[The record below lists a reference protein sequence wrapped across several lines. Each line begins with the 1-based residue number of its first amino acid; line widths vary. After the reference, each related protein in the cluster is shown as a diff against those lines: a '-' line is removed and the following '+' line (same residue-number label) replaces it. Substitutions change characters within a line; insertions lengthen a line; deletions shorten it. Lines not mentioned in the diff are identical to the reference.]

1 MHSYVKFHKEYI
13 FLEHFLLFILHIL
26 SAMFLQL
33 KRQSKKGNPENTI
46 PDEVLVAQ
54 FLDSGNKELIAILFE
69 RYTHLVYGICLGY
82 LQDKEQGKDAVME
95 IFESLFE
102 KLSVHHVAVFKNWLY
117 TVSRNHCLMILRK
130 TATRNRTYEKSLSG
144 SVTTVEPDD
153 ANAEISPEIK
163 EGMVGTAVESLN
175 PDQRACVSMMYLE
188 DKSYK
193 DIADQTGYTLNEVK
207 SHIQNGKRNLKN
219 YLLSRYDFFRP

>member
-1 MHSYVKFHKEYI
+1 
-13 FLEHFLLFILHIL
+13 
-26 SAMFLQL
+26 MFLQL
-33 KRQSKKGNPENTI
+33 KRQSKKGNPDTDI

-54 FLDSGNKELIAILFE
+54 FLENGNKELIAILFE

-82 LQDKEQGKDAVME
+82 LQDKEHSKDAVME

-102 KLSVHHVAVFKNWLY
+102 KLSVHRVTIFKNWLY
-117 TVSRNHCLMILRK
+117 TVSRNHCLMILRR
-130 TATRNRTYEKSLSG
+130 TATQNRSYEKSLSG
-144 SVTTVEPDD
+144 NTVVTEPEEV
-153 ANAEISPEIK
+153 NPEIGSETK
-163 EGMVGTAVESLN
+163 EGVVSTAVDSLN
-175 PDQRACVSMMYLE
+175 PDQRLCVSMMYLE

-193 DIADQTGYTLNEVK
+193 DIADHTGYTLNEVK

>member
-1 MHSYVKFHKEYI
+1 M
-13 FLEHFLLFILHIL
+13 EHFLLFILQIL

-33 KRQSKKGNPENTI
+33 KRQSKKGNPDNI
-46 PDEVLVAQ
+46 ISDEVLVAQ
-54 FLDSGNKELIAILFE
+54 FLDTGNKEFIATLFE

-130 TATRNRTYEKSLSG
+130 AATQNRSYEKSLSS
-144 SVTTVEPDD
+144 SVTSVEPDD
-153 ANAEISPEIK
+153 ANPEISSEIK
-163 EGMVGTAVESLN
+163 EGTVSTAVESLN
-175 PDQRACVSMMYLE
+175 PDQRLCVSMMYLE

>member
-33 KRQSKKGNPENTI
+33 KRQSKKGNPENII

-95 IFESLFE
+95 IFESLFD

>member
-1 MHSYVKFHKEYI
+1 
-13 FLEHFLLFILHIL
+13 
-26 SAMFLQL
+26 MFLQL
-33 KRQSKKGNPENTI
+33 KRKSKKGNPENVI

-54 FLDSGNKELIAILFE
+54 FLETGNKELIAILFE

-82 LQDKEQGKDAVME
+82 LQDKEKGKDAVME

-102 KLSVHHVAVFKNWLY
+102 KLSVYNVIVFKNWLY
-117 TVSRNHCLMILRK
+117 SVSRNHCLMILRK
-130 TATRNRTYEKSLSG
+130 SATQNRSYEKSLSG
-144 SVTTVEPDD
+144 SVTVVEPDET
-153 ANAEISPEIK
+153 NTELTNEEK
-163 EGMVGTAVESLN
+163 EGLVGTAVESLN
-175 PDQRACVSMMYLE
+175 PDQRLCVSMMYLE

-193 DIADQTGYTLNEVK
+193 DIADETGYTLNEVK

>member
-1 MHSYVKFHKEYI
+1 
-13 FLEHFLLFILHIL
+13 
-26 SAMFLQL
+26 MFLQL
-33 KRQSKKGNPENTI
+33 KRQSKKADPDNNM
-46 PDEVLVAQ
+46 PDEMLVAQ
-54 FLDSGNKELIAILFE
+54 FLDTGNKELIAILFE

-82 LQDKEQGKDAVME
+82 LQDKEKGKDAVME
-95 IFESLFE
+95 IFESLFD
-102 KLSVHHVAVFKNWLY
+102 KLSVHHVAIFKNWLY
-117 TVSRNHCLMILRK
+117 SVSRNHCLMILRK
-130 TATRNRTYEKSLSG
+130 AATQNRSYEKSVSG
-144 SVTTVEPDD
+144 TAAIVEPDET
-153 ANAEISPEIK
+153 NPELTSEIK

-175 PDQRACVSMMYLE
+175 PDQRVCVSMMYLE

>member
-1 MHSYVKFHKEYI
+1 
-13 FLEHFLLFILHIL
+13 
-26 SAMFLQL
+26 MFLKL
-33 KRQSKKGNPENTI
+33 KRQIKNGMQDNSV

-54 FLDSGNKELIAILFE
+54 FLDTGNKELIAILFE

-82 LQDKEQGKDAVME
+82 LQDKEKCKDAVME

-102 KLSVHHVAVFKNWLY
+102 KLSVHQVSVFKNWLY

-130 TATRNRTYEKSLSG
+130 SATQGRSYEKSLSG
-144 SVTTVEPDD
+144 VVAFVEPEDI
-153 ANAEISPEIK
+153 APELNETK
-163 EGMVGTAVESLN
+163 EGIIGTAVENLN
-175 PDQRACVSMMYLE
+175 PDQKVCVSMMYLE

-193 DIADQTGYTLNEVK
+193 DIADKTGFTLNEVK

-219 YLLSRYDFFRP
+219 YLLSKYDFFRP

>member
-1 MHSYVKFHKEYI
+1 
-13 FLEHFLLFILHIL
+13 
-26 SAMFLQL
+26 MFLQL
-33 KRQSKKGNPENTI
+33 KRQSKKGSPDSDI

-54 FLDSGNKELIAILFE
+54 FLETGNKDLVAILFE

-82 LQDKEQGKDAVME
+82 LQDKELGKDAVME

-102 KLSVHHVAVFKNWLY
+102 KLSVHRVTVFKNWLY
-117 TVSRNHCLMILRK
+117 SVSRNHCLMILRK
-130 TATRNRTYEKSLSG
+130 AATRNRSYEKSLSG
-144 SVTTVEPDD
+144 AIGIVEPD
-153 ANAEISPEIK
+153 EINPELTNEAR

-175 PDQRACVSMMYLE
+175 PDQRLCVSMMYME

-193 DIADQTGYTLNEVK
+193 DIADETGYTLNEVK

>member
-1 MHSYVKFHKEYI
+1 
-13 FLEHFLLFILHIL
+13 
-26 SAMFLQL
+26 MFLQL
-33 KRQSKKGNPENTI
+33 KRQSKKGNPDTDI

-54 FLDSGNKELIAILFE
+54 FLENGNKELIAILFE

-82 LQDKEQGKDAVME
+82 LQDKEHSKDAVME

-102 KLSVHHVAVFKNWLY
+102 KLSVHRVTIFKNWLY

-130 TATRNRTYEKSLSG
+130 TATQNRSYEKSISG
-144 SVTTVEPDD
+144 HAVVTEPEEV
-153 ANAEISPEIK
+153 NPEITSETK
-163 EGMVGTAVESLN
+163 EGVVSTAVDSLN
-175 PDQRACVSMMYLE
+175 PDQRLCVSMMYLE

-193 DIADQTGYTLNEVK
+193 DIADHTGYTLNEVK

>member
-1 MHSYVKFHKEYI
+1 
-13 FLEHFLLFILHIL
+13 
-26 SAMFLQL
+26 MFLQL
-33 KRQSKKGNPENTI
+33 KRQCKKGIPDNVI

-54 FLDSGNKELIAILFE
+54 FLETGNKELVAILFE

-82 LQDKEQGKDAVME
+82 LQDKDQSKDAVME

-102 KLSVHHVAVFKNWLY
+102 KLSVHHVLVFKNWLY
-117 TVSRNHCLMILRK
+117 SVSRNHCLMILRK
-130 TATRNRTYEKSLSG
+130 AATQNRSYEKSLSG
-144 SVTTVEPDD
+144 YVNITEPDET
-153 ANAEISPEIK
+153 NPELSNEVK
-163 EGMVGTAVESLN
+163 EGIIGTAVENLN
-175 PDQRACVSMMYLE
+175 PDQRVCVSMMYLE

>member
-1 MHSYVKFHKEYI
+1 
-13 FLEHFLLFILHIL
+13 
-26 SAMFLQL
+26 MFLQL
-33 KRQSKKGNPENTI
+33 KRQSKKGNPDNNI

-54 FLDSGNKELIAILFE
+54 FLDSGDKELIAVLFE

-102 KLSVHHVAVFKNWLY
+102 KLSVHHITVFKNWLY

-130 TATRNRTYEKSLSG
+130 AATQNRSYEKSLAGTIIS
-144 SVTTVEPDD
+144 VEPDEI
-153 ANAEISPEIK
+153 NPEISNEIK
-163 EGMVGTAVESLN
+163 EGMVDTAVESLN
-175 PDQRACVSMMYLE
+175 QDQRLCVSMMYLE

-219 YLLSRYDFFRP
+219 YLLSRYDHFRK

>member
-1 MHSYVKFHKEYI
+1 
-13 FLEHFLLFILHIL
+13 
-26 SAMFLQL
+26 MFLQL
-33 KRQSKKGNPENTI
+33 KRQSKKDNPDTDI

-54 FLDSGNKELIAILFE
+54 FLENGNKELIAILFE

-82 LQDKEQGKDAVME
+82 LQDKEHSKDAVME

-102 KLSVHHVAVFKNWLY
+102 KLSVHRVTLFKNWLY

-130 TATRNRTYEKSLSG
+130 TATQNRSYEKSISG
-144 SVTTVEPDD
+144 HAVVTEPEEV
-153 ANAEISPEIK
+153 NPEITTETK
-163 EGMVGTAVESLN
+163 EGVVSTAVDSLN
-175 PDQRACVSMMYLE
+175 PDQRLCVSMMYLE

-193 DIADQTGYTLNEVK
+193 DIADHTGYTLNEVK